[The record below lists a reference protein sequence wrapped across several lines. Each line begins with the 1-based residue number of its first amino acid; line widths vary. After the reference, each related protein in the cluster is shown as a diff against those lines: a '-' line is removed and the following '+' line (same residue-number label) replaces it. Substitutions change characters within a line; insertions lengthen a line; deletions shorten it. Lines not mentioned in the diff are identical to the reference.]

1 MEKISFLY
9 VSQIYPGKVARS
21 LNYPQPWIKP
31 DEQSGKIS
39 IDVSF
44 GLIIKTRVNYRVDV
58 DLFFNDQR
66 IDFTSEKSLSSDP
79 IFGGTISGNESVS
92 IENMSLMNINVKDE
106 GIYKVTLSLHYV
118 DDDGGVSK
126 MIHSSEC
133 FFYLSKE
140 WKI

>member
-9 VSQIYPGKVARS
+9 VSPIYPGKVVGS

-44 GLIIKTRVNYRVDV
+44 GLIIKARVNYRVDV

-66 IDFTSEKSLSSDP
+66 VEFTGENSLSSDP
-79 IFGGTISGNESVS
+79 IVSGTISGNESVS
-92 IENMSLMNINVKDE
+92 IENMSLMNIYVKDE
-106 GIYKVTLSLHYV
+106 GVYKVTLSLHHI
-118 DDDGGVSK
+118 DDESVSK

-140 WKI
+140 WKV

>member
-9 VSQIYPGKVARS
+9 VSQIYPGKVVRS

-44 GLIIKTRVNYRVDV
+44 GLIIKARVNYRVDV

-66 IDFTSEKSLSSDP
+66 IEFTGENSLSSEP
-79 IFGGTISGNESVS
+79 IVSGTISGNESVS
-92 IENMSLMNINVKDE
+92 IENMSLMNIYVKDE
-106 GIYKVTLSLHYV
+106 GVYKVTLSLHYV
-118 DDDGGVSK
+118 DDENVSK

-140 WKI
+140 WKV

>member
-1 MEKISFLY
+1 MERISFLY
-9 VSQIYPGKVARS
+9 VSQIFPGKIARS

-44 GLIIKTRVNYRVDV
+44 GLIIKTKVNYRVDV
-58 DLFFNDQR
+58 DMFFGDQR
-66 IDFTSEKSLSSDP
+66 IEFGSNQSLQSEP
-79 IFGGTISGNESVS
+79 IVAGTTSGNESVS

-106 GIYKVTLSLHYV
+106 GIYKVTLSLHV
-118 DDDGGVSK
+118 MDDKQEKSS
-126 MIHSSEC
+126 MIHNSEC